1 MLAREAGHTDF
12 MCDAWSHAQVL
23 SRKAV
28 ASTQTARHDQVMQH
42 NGFKEKA
49 HSSPANVVMYVLTL
63 KVLLAKTLCIQAGV
77 HTKHAHLFPC
87 KNSIVVLGRR
97 LGVLAGSTCCPIMHA
112 RNPSK
117 EPARTSMAN
126 GLEQVINKL
135 LQLQASW
142 PEWATWMATWEVGL
156 GVDHPRMLWEM
167 GQPNLHIPRS
177 MIGHQP
183 CSGKCKMR
191 RPRSR
196 IGYQPCS
203 GKWKV
208 GKRRCSGQE
217 A

>member
-87 KNSIVVLGRR
+87 KNSIVVSLCRILQLGAWQATWRPSR
-97 LGVLAGSTCCPIMHA
+97 IDMLSYHA
-112 RNPSK
+112 RTKSQQRASK
-117 EPARTSMAN
+117 DVY
-126 GLEQVINKL
+126 G
-135 LQLQASW
+135 
-142 PEWATWMATWEVGL
+142 
-156 GVDHPRMLWEM
+156 
-167 GQPNLHIPRS
+167 
-177 MIGHQP
+177 
-183 CSGKCKMR
+183 
-191 RPRSR
+191 
-196 IGYQPCS
+196 
-203 GKWKV
+203 
-208 GKRRCSGQE
+208 
-217 A
+217 